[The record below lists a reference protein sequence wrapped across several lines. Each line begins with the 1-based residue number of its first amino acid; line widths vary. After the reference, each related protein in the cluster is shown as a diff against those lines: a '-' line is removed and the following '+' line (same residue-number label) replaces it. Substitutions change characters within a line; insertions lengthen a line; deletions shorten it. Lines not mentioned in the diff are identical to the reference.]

1 MFVQTIHSN
10 KCVCVNYY
18 NQQQNILNANSTYPW
33 KHYLGVMYMGTF
45 ARCPRKWS
53 IELQMYLNKIDLKF
67 WLSIPLEIIQH
78 NKFNTDIHQSTIML
92 KDFCLT
98 ILVNN
103 TLRNHSHSREKM
115 SFEIW
120 HLCVSTFNY
129 FSETFLYKD
138 FYDTSFTF
146 LLKGAELLILLS
158 IMRKHPIYSI
168 MYSFC

>member
-1 MFVQTIHSN
+1 
-10 KCVCVNYY
+10 
-18 NQQQNILNANSTYPW
+18 
-33 KHYLGVMYMGTF
+33 
-45 ARCPRKWS
+45 
-53 IELQMYLNKIDLKF
+53 
-67 WLSIPLEIIQH
+67 
-78 NKFNTDIHQSTIML
+78 
-92 KDFCLT
+92 
-98 ILVNN
+98 
-103 TLRNHSHSREKM
+103 M

-168 MYSFC
+168 MYSFCYLASVIGALLFPLISDIPIFKCLRD